1 MKRFLFLSFFLLA
14 ACDGDP
20 DFTAVTNAPP
30 GAVAEVHTNRS
41 NHSYAIRVTEGVS
54 VAVDCKDAKERPCGF
69 DGTTIADESTATFRR
84 AYADLQNVT
93 VYSRGYQQESSVGH
107 TVFVVT
113 GKKPGATTMRVIT
126 GYGDVDVNV
135 EVLPTGTK

>member
-1 MKRFLFLSFFLLA
+1 VKRFALVSFLFLA

-20 DFTAVTNAPP
+20 SFTALTNAPP

-54 VAVDCKDAKERPCGF
+54 VAVDCMDAKDRPCGF
-69 DGTTIADESTATFRR
+69 DGTTIADDSTATFRR

-93 VYSRGYQQESSVGH
+93 VYSRGYQQQSSVGH

-113 GKKPGATTMRVIT
+113 GKKPGATKMHVIT

-135 EVLPTGTK
+135 EVVPTGTK